1 MSNHASPEVNVL
13 LAPLLAGMLA
23 LTPGIAASQAAL
35 TSPSQIIATGMG
47 EATVIPDRGVIYFS
61 VETRSPNAASA
72 GVENARTQTAVIA
85 ALRSQGVLAEQ
96 ITTSGYSVS
105 PNEKY
110 ENNGQRKILGYIA
123 RNSVVVDVR
132 KLEQVG
138 TLIDAALG
146 AGADAVG
153 GLRYYS
159 TKYESIRRTAL
170 ENAVARAKADAEVMA
185 RAAGG
190 SIGAPIEISVN
201 DAGFPRPGL
210 QEVMV
215 TGAAYRA
222 MADAA
227 PETPVVV
234 GEQKVTVVVTTRW
247 LFVSGKQ

>member
-1 MSNHASPEVNVL
+1 MSNCRSVAL
-13 LAPLLAGMLA
+13 GALMAPLLGGMVA
-23 LTPGIAASQAAL
+23 LTPATAMAQSAAP
-35 TSPSQIIATGMG
+35 TPSQIIATGMG
-47 EATVIPDRGVIYFS
+47 EATVVPDRGVIYFS
-61 VETRSPNAASA
+61 VETRSPTAAAA

-85 ALRSQGVLAEQ
+85 ALRAQGILSEQ

-138 TLIDAALG
+138 ALIDAALG
-146 AGADAVG
+146 AGANSVG

-210 QEVMV
+210 QEVML

-247 LFVSGKQ
+247 LFVSAR

>member
-1 MSNHASPEVNVL
+1 MIVRSSAAIRAH
-13 LAPLLAGMLA
+13 LAPFLAGFLT
-23 LTPGIAASQAAL
+23 LTPSIAMSQS
-35 TSPSQIIATGMG
+35 TVSSPSQVTATGVG
-47 EATVIPDRGVIYFS
+47 EATVVPDRGVIYFS
-61 VETRSPNAASA
+61 VETRSANAASA

-85 ALRSQGVLAEQ
+85 AIRSLGVLAEQ

-138 TLIDAALG
+138 ALIDAALG
-146 AGADAVG
+146 AGANTVG

-159 TKYESIRRTAL
+159 TKFESIRRSAL

-190 SIGAPIEISVN
+190 SLGAPIEISVN

-210 QEVMV
+210 QEVV
-215 TGAAYRA
+215 LTGAAYRA

-247 LFVSGKQ
+247 LFVSGR